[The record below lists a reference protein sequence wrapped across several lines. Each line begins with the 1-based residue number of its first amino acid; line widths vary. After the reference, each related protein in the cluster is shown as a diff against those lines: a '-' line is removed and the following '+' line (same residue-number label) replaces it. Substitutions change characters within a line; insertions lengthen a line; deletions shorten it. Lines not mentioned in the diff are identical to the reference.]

1 MLTDKLKF
9 TEWLAPIPE
18 EEYLRIVYVG
28 KLQISSKF
36 SNGSLRASGNSKLKE
51 MINDI
56 WGVSM
61 NWNSAHGVSG
71 HLSWTNECHVSQL
84 IEGRTKAVNSLMA
97 RIRRDS
103 RVAIYEEFRKKLRT
117 MNPGWSASM
126 CYSFDITHEEFLL
139 VANENVSL
147 QHLFHSMKNTYEIR
161 REGRE
166 LKQFYKITVDTFLLK
181 YISIVENVK
190 FSSRK

>member
-1 MLTDKLKF
+1 MLTDRIKF

-28 KLQISSKF
+28 KLKISSKF
-36 SNGSLRASGNSKLKE
+36 GNGSLRASSISKIKE
-51 MINDI
+51 IINDI
-56 WGVSM
+56 LGVFM

-84 IEGRTKAVNSLMA
+84 IEGKAEAVNSLMA

-103 RVAIYEEFRKKLRT
+103 RVEIYEEFRKKLRT

-126 CYSFDITHEEFLL
+126 CCSFEITHEEFLL
-139 VANENVSL
+139 VANKNVSL
-147 QHLFHSMKNTYEIR
+147 QDLFHSMKNTYEIR
-161 REGRE
+161 REGQE
-166 LKQFYKITVDTFLLK
+166 LKQFYKITVETFLLK
-181 YISIVENVK
+181 YISIVENVN